1 MRRKIAKAK
10 YRLRNWQAYIAALL
24 KRGSLTLWVSEEA
37 LGVSNDHART
47 DRRGVHHHD

>member
-10 YRLRNWQAYIAALL
+10 YRLRNWRVYIAALL

-37 LGVSNDHART
+37 LGVSNDDAHT
-47 DRRGVHHHD
+47 GRRGVHHHD